1 MQTPF
6 AERIILIGPT
16 GSGKTTVAA
25 DLGRLLGWPHLD
37 TDALIE
43 RRAGAA
49 IPAIF
54 SRDGELRFRELEA
67 EALAEALAAPRAVIS
82 TGAGI
87 VERPGTLEAM
97 RAAAWVVA
105 LELPPRAALA
115 RLRAST
121 PTETELAATRPMLAG
136 DRPLARLRE
145 LHARRQSHYAQAD
158 ASFSTAAESSEQIA
172 ARILADLAMRGK
184 VPSDGAAEF
193 VRTVHTTGGSYDAV
207 VAWGGLATL
216 PARLSTLGLP
226 PRLHVIADATV
237 AALYAAPLMEHLAA
251 ADYEPAIRT
260 VPAGEAS
267 KSRAQWARI
276 HDWLAERRAER
287 GEGVIALGGGM
298 IGDLAGFAAATYLRG
313 LPLVHVPTSLLAQV
327 DASIGGKAAIN
338 HPRGKNLI
346 GAFYPPRLV
355 LADPAT
361 LLTLPPRQR
370 IEGWAEVIK
379 HGIALDADYLA
390 ALEAQADALLAL
402 RPRETTEVIARSVA
416 LKAAIVEGDEREAGA
431 RLLLNYGHT
440 VGHAIEQVK
449 GYGEWLHGE
458 AVAAGMAAEA
468 RLARRLGHCD
478 AALVAR
484 QDALLVRFGLP
495 TRLPPVH
502 VRDLVRTAQW
512 DKKVRGGR
520 VRWVL
525 PTAPGRAVVFDD
537 VPEAEVR
544 VALFEAGALAGEEHS
559 TARREPSAA
568 AELEGSPYL

>member
-6 AERIILIGPT
+6 AQRIILMGPT
-16 GSGKTTVAA
+16 GSGKTTVGTVLA
-25 DLGRLLGWPHLD
+25 RLLGWPHLD

-43 RRAGAA
+43 RRAGAT

-54 SRDGELRFRELEA
+54 ARDGEPRFRELEA
-67 EALAEALAAPRAVIS
+67 EALAEALAVPRAVIS

-87 VERPGTLEAM
+87 VERPGALEAM
-97 RAAAWVVA
+97 CAAAWVVA

-115 RLRAST
+115 RLRAAL
-121 PTETELAATRPMLAG
+121 PPETELAATRPMLAG
-136 DRPLARLRE
+136 DQPLVRLRT

-158 ASFSTAAESSEQIA
+158 ASFSTAAEGPELVA
-172 ARILADLAMRGK
+172 GRILADLAMRGK
-184 VPSDGAAEF
+184 LPADGAAESL
-193 VRTVHTTGGSYDAV
+193 RTIRTINGSYEAV
-207 VAWGGLATL
+207 VAWGGLASL
-216 PARLSTLGLP
+216 PARLGPLGLS
-226 PRLHVIADATV
+226 PRLYIVADDTV
-237 AALYAAPLMEHLAA
+237 AALYAAPLAERLTAA
-251 ADYEPAIRT
+251 GYEPAILT
-260 VPAGEAS
+260 VPVGEAS

-313 LPLVHVPTSLLAQV
+313 LPLVQVPTSLLAQV
-327 DASIGGKAAIN
+327 DASIGGKVAIN
-338 HPRGKNLI
+338 HKRGKNLI

-370 IEGWAEVIK
+370 TEGWAEVIK
-379 HGIALDADYLA
+379 HGVALDADYLA

-402 RPRETTEVIARSVA
+402 RPRETTEAIARSVA
-416 LKAAIVEGDEREAGA
+416 LKAAIVEGDEREAGP

-440 VGHAIEQVK
+440 VGHAIEQVT

-478 AALVAR
+478 TTLVAR
-484 QDALLVRFGLP
+484 QEALLARFGLP
-495 TRLPPVH
+495 TRLPPVR
-502 VRDLVRTAQW
+502 VGTLVQTAQW
-512 DKKVRGGR
+512 DKKVRGGL

-525 PTAPGRAVVFDD
+525 PTGPGRAAVFEA

-544 VALFEAGALAGEEHS
+544 VALFEAGALAGEAH
-559 TARREPSAA
+559 TAGERERPAA
-568 AELEGSPYL
+568 VEQEGSAQL